1 MHTRKNKQGKKT
13 QGKAPWKK
21 RKHKQEMKHKQ
32 TKDIKNKLW
41 RNWRRQNRVVRT
53 MDRCVSSSCCRQRP
67 SRRFRP
73 LKNAPAAIATA
84 AAAAPTKG
92 ACFHQQCCCPLHFSQ
107 KNHAHIYNFTSYS
120 ALWTCITCR
129 LKDTSTRA
137 THESVSVT
145 WSNLRMHGSYVCC
158 LVMPWSI
165 QVMQGNVHKFRTKH
179 VALQRNFHPNA
190 NHCGAMPIPTRL
202 FASIWAP
209 SCTRKA

>member
-1 MHTRKNKQGKKT
+1 MTVPNECPSIILCGF
-13 QGKAPWKK
+13 ALL
-21 RKHKQEMKHKQ
+21 
-32 TKDIKNKLW
+32 DIKNPQQLTKLTNHPKQQSNSLYKTSHLLLNKKSLHDESTKYAQSW
-41 RNWRRQNRVVRT
+41 PT
-53 MDRCVSSSCCRQRP
+53 
-67 SRRFRP
+67 
-73 LKNAPAAIATA
+73 PA
-84 AAAAPTKG
+84 K
-92 ACFHQQCCCPLHFSQ
+92 QWKS
-107 KNHAHIYNFTSYS
+107 S

-190 NHCGAMPIPTRL
+190 NHCRAMPIPTRL